1 MNEIIFGDPGPGRG
15 IRPGR
20 LLIRKTRKNPKKKTR
35 NHERDNFRGSGPG
48 PRDPSRKASDP
59 EKPGKKSQEKKT
71 RNHEREIFFG
81 DPGPGRRDPSRKAS
95 DPENPEKNPKKKRPE
110 TMNERF
116 FSGIRAQG
124 RGIRPGRLL
133 IRKTRKNPKKKTRNH
148 EREIFRGS
156 GPGPRD
162 P

>member
-1 MNEIIFGDPGPGRG
+1 MNERFFGDPGPGRG

-35 NHERDNFRGSGPG
+35 NHEREIFRGSGPG

-81 DPGPGRRDPSRKAS
+81 DPGPGR
-95 DPENPEKNPKKKRPE
+95 
-110 TMNERF
+110 
-116 FSGIRAQG
+116 GIRE
-124 RGIRPGRLL
+124 ILVS
-133 IRKTRKNPKKKTRNH
+133 
-148 EREIFRGS
+148 ERIQKDEQQVQEGF
-156 GPGPRD
+156 
-162 P
+162 